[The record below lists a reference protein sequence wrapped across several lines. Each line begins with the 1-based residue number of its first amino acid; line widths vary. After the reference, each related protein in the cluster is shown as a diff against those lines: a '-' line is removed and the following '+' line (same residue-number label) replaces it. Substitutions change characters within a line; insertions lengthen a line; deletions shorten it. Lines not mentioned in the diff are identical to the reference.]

1 MAKYEAVFIF
11 DPTLVE
17 GNGEAFGKTVEEQIQ
32 ALGGTLGRIK
42 CLDKRQ
48 FARPIGKHKAGIY
61 WDYIIDMDTQAV
73 AKLKDKYRL
82 NPTVL
87 RLVVFTYEDGQ
98 DDDVFKPRDERFLR
112 DENFQDDFDRDDR
125 PYRSFRDNAR

>member
-61 WDYIIDMDTQAV
+61 WDYVVSAEGPFV
-73 AKLKDKYRL
+73 AALKDLYRL
-82 NPTVL
+82 NATVL
-87 RLVVFTYEDGQ
+87 RTAIFEFEDGH
-98 DDDVFKPRDERFLR
+98 DDDVFTPRPEHDSLIKEGDFSEAFDEHLAAHG
-112 DENFQDDFDRDDR
+112 DR
-125 PYRSFRDNAR
+125 